1 MIIKLML
8 PLEIKKMTLLD
19 LLGEHVAL
27 CQANKNFNNSKPIF
41 CKCGF
46 LTNRRNFLSLVA
58 MERSLRGFSIIKKT
72 DHVSKSTR

>member
-1 MIIKLML
+1 ML

-27 CQANKNFNNSKPIF
+27 CQANKNFTNSKPIF
-41 CKCGF
+41 CKCAGF
-46 LTNRRNFLSLVA
+46 LTKNRNFLSLVA

-72 DHVSKSTR
+72 DHISKSTR